1 MPENELENLI
11 KKMSVYN
18 PDVDKDLVKRAFIL
32 ANQLHEKQLRMS
44 GEAFIHHPLGVA
56 DILVELEMDTTTIVA
71 ALLHDVVEDT
81 DYSIEEIK
89 KDFGDETGLLIDGV
103 TKLGKIKFKSQAEEQ
118 AENLRKMLI
127 AMAKDIRVILIKL
140 ADRLHNMRTL
150 CFLSVEKQEE
160 KARETLEIYAP
171 LAHRM
176 GIFQI
181 KWELEDLAFC
191 TLEPD
196 TYQQIQKLV
205 TESREEREKYLEEV
219 MKLIGEELEK
229 VGIESG
235 MSGRTKHLYSINK
248 KMKQRGKEFGE
259 IYDLSAIRVVVENLR
274 DCYGVLGVVHSLWK
288 PLPGRFKDYIAMPKF
303 NMYQSLH
310 TTVIGPKGLPFEVQ
324 IRTEQMHR
332 TSEYGIAAHWRYK
345 EGNKVPDK
353 FEERLSWLRQMMEW
367 QNETEDP
374 KEFMES
380 LKIDLFEDE
389 VFVFTPKGDVLSFKT
404 GATPLDFAYS
414 IHTDVGHQ
422 CVGAKVNGQIVSLGY
437 QLQMGDIVSVMTSKS
452 STGPS
457 RDWLNLVKTSSAKS
471 KIRHWFS
478 KETREDHEHLGREAL
493 LKALRKQGVNI
504 KDATKASII
513 DAVRKEMNF
522 SKAETFYTALGAGK
536 ISSKQVSTKIIREL
550 TKEKEGGEG
559 SVEEDV
565 IEITP
570 KPSRRKDRETGV
582 KVKGIEDMLVRLAHC
597 CHPVPGDDIIG
608 FVTRGRGLSVHRAEC
623 PNARILLDD
632 PDRILEVY
640 WDTKQQSIYQIE
652 IRVEALDRTKLLQDI
667 TTILSEFGVNIL
679 SASVAT
685 RKNAIANF
693 RFIFEIG
700 DLSNLRTIL
709 STIKRIDVVFD
720 AYRVLP
726 TQTSTTAVKESNQ

>member
-1 MPENELENLI
+1 MPENEIEKLI
-11 KKMSVYN
+11 EKMASFN
-18 PDVDKDLVKRAFIL
+18 PDVDKDLVRRAFSL
-32 ANQLHEKQLRMS
+32 ANQLHKKQLRKS

-56 DILVELEMDTTTIVA
+56 DILVDLEMDTTTIVA

-81 DYSIEEIK
+81 HYSIEEIN
-89 KDFGDETGLLIDGV
+89 KDFGEEAGLLIDGV
-103 TKLGKIKFKSQAEEQ
+103 TKLGKIKFKDQAEEQ

-140 ADRLHNMRTL
+140 ADRLHNMRTI
-150 CFLSVEKQEE
+150 CFLSVEKQEK

-191 TLEPD
+191 TLEQD
-196 TYQQIQKLV
+196 RYQQLQKLV
-205 TESREEREKYLEEV
+205 TESREVREKYLEGV
-219 MKLIGEELEK
+219 MAQIGEELEK
-229 VGIESG
+229 VGINSR

-248 KMKQRGKEFGE
+248 KMKQSGKEFGE
-259 IYDLSAIRVVVENLR
+259 IYDLSAIRVVVDDLR

-310 TTVIGPKGLPFEVQ
+310 TTVIGPRGLPFEVQ
-324 IRTEQMHR
+324 IRTDQMHK
-332 TSEYGIAAHWRYK
+332 TAEYGIAAHWRYK
-345 EGNKVPDK
+345 EGNKIPDK
-353 FEERLSWLRQMMEW
+353 FEDKLSWLRQMMEW

-414 IHTDVGHQ
+414 IHTDIGHM

-452 STGPS
+452 SNGPS
-457 RDWLNLVKTSSAKS
+457 KDWLNLVKTSSAKS

-478 KETREDHEHLGREAL
+478 KEVREDHEQLGKEAL
-493 LKALRKQGVNI
+493 VKALRKQGVNI
-504 KDATKASII
+504 KNATKRNII
-513 DAVRKEMNF
+513 DAVREEMNF
-522 SKAETFYTALGAGK
+522 SKIETFYTALGAGK
-536 ISSKQVSTKIIREL
+536 ISPKQVSTKIIREL
-550 TKEKEGGEG
+550 TKGKEGGED
-559 SVEEDV
+559 VAEEEV
-565 IEITP
+565 PEIAP
-570 KPSRRKDRETGV
+570 RPLRRQERATGV
-582 KVKGIEDMLVRLAHC
+582 KVKGIDDMLVRLAHC

-608 FVTRGRGLSVHRAEC
+608 FVTRGRGLSVHRAKC
-623 PNARILLDD
+623 PNAQILLDD
-632 PDRILEVY
+632 PDRILEVF
-640 WDTKQQSIYQIE
+640 WDTHHKSIYQIE

-700 DLSNLRTIL
+700 DLSNLPTIL
-709 STIKRIDVVFD
+709 ATVKRIDVVFD
-720 AYRVLP
+720 AYRVMASH
-726 TQTSTTAVKESNQ
+726 TGTSASDEGNM